1 MEITGLKKRY
11 ASVEKALDQ
20 LDQNIL
26 ILKNDPIGKTYYQWM
41 RNSEIQCFE
50 YTIDTLWKLLKEYL
64 LYAYKVSV
72 EVPTP
77 KKVFR
82 ECLNVNFITDEEFA
96 QLLKAI
102 DARNVT
108 SHTYH
113 EELAEEISKD
123 IPQFYVLMHGIFER
137 IKLD

>member
-1 MEITGLKKRY
+1 MELKGIKKRY
-11 ASVEKALDQ
+11 DSVHDALAQ
-20 LDQNIL
+20 LNENIQ
-26 ILKNDPIGKTYYQWM
+26 IIKNDPVGKTHYQWM

-50 YTIDTLWKLLKEYL
+50 YTIDTFWKLLKEYL

-82 ECLNVNFITDEEFA
+82 ACLNVKFVTDQEFSD
-96 QLLKAI
+96 LLKAI

-113 EELAEEISKD
+113 EELAEEISHQ
-123 IPQFYVLMHGIFER
+123 IPGFYELMHAIFKR
-137 IKLD
+137 ISL

>member
-1 MEITGLKKRY
+1 MNN
-11 ASVEKALDQ
+11 ALAQ
-20 LDQNIL
+20 LNENIQ
-26 ILKNDPIGKTYYQWM
+26 IIKNDPVGKTHYQWM

-50 YTIDTLWKLLKEYL
+50 YTIDTFWKLLKEYL

-82 ECLNVNFITDEEFA
+82 VCLNVKFVTDQEFVD
-96 QLLKAI
+96 LLKAI

-113 EELAEEISKD
+113 EDLAEEISHQ
-123 IPQFYVLMHGIFER
+123 IPAFYELMHTIFKR
-137 IKLD
+137 ISL